1 MGTGDIVRNKY
12 KKIFEPLT
20 IRRMTIKNRIMMTP
34 MGTNYGEESGEMSF
48 LHINY
53 YEQRAKGGTGLIIV
67 ENASVDSPEGS
78 NGTTQLRIDHDNFIP
93 RLFKL
98 TETIHKHGACI
109 GIQINHAGA
118 SAQSARMNMQ
128 PVSSSDIPSKTGGD
142 IPRPLSEEEILRI
155 VKKYGEAAKRAQI
168 AGFDCVE
175 IHAGHSYLLSQFLSP
190 VTNKRT
196 DAYGGS
202 AENRAR
208 FAKLVVEEV
217 RSQVGPF
224 FPIFVRISADEKAE
238 GGNTLEDTLEYLQYF
253 EKEVD
258 VFDVSCGLNSSIQY
272 QIDANYFP
280 DGWRSYM
287 AKAVRDKYHKICV
300 TTGNIRDPKVAEA
313 ILEKEDADIIGMGR
327 GLIADPE
334 WVNKVDFGDV
344 CDIRK
349 CISCNIGCA
358 GNRIGINRPIR
369 CTVNPS
375 VTQGDGYKR
384 SKISKPCNV
393 VVIGGGTAG
402 LETACTSAE
411 VGCTTFLIEKKP
423 YLGGLAT
430 EISRIPDKKRLAD
443 FPAYLIHRAEK
454 LKNLFVFTNMEADA
468 GFVQNLKPNII
479 VNATGSEPLLPPIPG
494 LHENLGKEGGRVYSI
509 LDMIENIQNYPSNM
523 KGKKVAIVGG
533 GAVGLDVAEFFAPRG
548 AEVSIVEM
556 LPEIGSGIDP
566 VSKTGTFALLK
577 KYGVR
582 QMPETALREV
592 REDSFLVNTPGGE
605 EILPFDYGFVCL
617 GMKSKSPVLPKIQ
630 EIFSDKNEVEIL
642 SIGDSIRARRIIE
655 GTDEG
660 RNILYTLEK
669 RGYL

>member
-1 MGTGDIVRNKY
+1 
-12 KKIFEPLT
+12 
-20 IRRMTIKNRIMMTP
+20 MTMKNRIMMTP
-34 MGTNYGEESGEMSF
+34 MGTNYGEQSGEMSF

-53 YEQRAKGGTGLIIV
+53 YEQRAKGGTGLIMV

-78 NGTTQLRIDHDNFIP
+78 NGTTQLRIDHDNYLP

-98 TETIHKHGACI
+98 TETIHKHGTCI

-118 SAQSARMNMQ
+118 SAQSARTNMQ
-128 PVSSSDIPSKTGGD
+128 PVSASDVPSKAGGE
-142 IPRPLSEEEILRI
+142 IPRPLAKDEILRI
-155 VKKYGEAAKRAQI
+155 VKKYGEAAKRAQV

-190 VTNKRT
+190 TTNKRT
-196 DAYGGS
+196 DEFGGS

-217 RSQVGPF
+217 RKQVGPF

-238 GGNTLEDTLEYLQYF
+238 GGNTLGDTLDYLQYF
-253 EKEVD
+253 QEEVD
-258 VFDVSCGLNSSIQY
+258 VFDVSCGLNSSLQY
-272 QIDANYFP
+272 QIDANYLP

-287 AKAVRDKYHKICV
+287 AKAVKERYGKPCV
-300 TTGNIRDPKVAEA
+300 TTGNIRDPKVAND
-313 ILEKEDADIIGMGR
+313 ILEKGDADIIGMGR

-375 VTQGDGYKR
+375 VTEGDVYK
-384 SKISKPCNV
+384 KQQINKPCNV

-402 LETACTSAE
+402 LEAACTAAE

-423 YLGGLAT
+423 YLGGLAA
-430 EISRIPDKKRLAD
+430 EISKIPDKKRLAD
-443 FPAYLIHRAEK
+443 FPNYLIHRAAG
-454 LKNLFVFTNMEADA
+454 LSNLFVFTGTEATAD
-468 GFVQNLKPNII
+468 FVKNLKPNII
-479 VNATGSEPLLPPIPG
+479 VNATGSQPLLPPIAG
-494 LHENLGKEGGRVYSI
+494 LHENLGKEGSKVYSI
-509 LDMIENIQNYPSNM
+509 LDMINHVNDYPEDM
-523 KGKKVAIVGG
+523 TGKKVAVIGG
-533 GAVGLDVAEFFAPRG
+533 GAVGLDVVEYFAPRG
-548 AEVSIVEM
+548 ASVSIVEM
-556 LPEIGSGIDP
+556 LPAIGNGIDP
-566 VSKTGTFALLK
+566 ISKVGTFAMMDQ
-577 KYGVR
+577 YGVR
-582 QMPETALREV
+582 QMTKTALKEV
-592 REDSFLVNTPGGE
+592 HPDSFYVETPEGPE
-605 EILPFDYGFVCL
+605 VLDFDYGFVCL
-617 GMKSKSPVLPKIQ
+617 GMKSVSPVLPDIQ
-630 EIFSDKNEVEIL
+630 AAFEDDNNVESIT
-642 SIGDSIRARRIIE
+642 IGDSVRARRIIE

-660 RNILYTLEK
+660 RNILNTLEK